1 MLICRP
7 AQSLRVDTPVFQP
20 RAASPSKNLSQAA
33 KTAAVFVPRSQGI
46 VVLKGFSCHRL
57 IFAISLINEYSISRT
72 LSCNPRTHPPRFRI
86 VHSSSISTDHSN
98 PMSQPSL
105 SQTSE
110 TPYTDMDMYSGNHN
124 YMDQVTN
131 GYNQMNLGPNT
142 DYSPY
147 LGVTS
152 HQGQQYDPMSDMY
165 FQQPTNYQPL
175 QYHLYTSPPPRR
187 QELNLNQRTA
197 ADFFVPDD
205 LRETLQRKNE
215 AAQRVFLDTSLPKN
229 IKGYH
234 SLVPLDISRDSQ
246 GSIRRFGYPSWV
258 YKADSS
264 KIGKKYALRRLE
276 STLRYVISDIRL

>member
-1 MLICRP
+1 MIGLSSP
-7 AQSLRVDTPVFQP
+7 ALSSTGLQSPETSNATPVLTP
-20 RAASPSKNLSQAA
+20 LAS
-33 KTAAVFVPRSQGI
+33 
-46 VVLKGFSCHRL
+46 
-57 IFAISLINEYSISRT
+57 SLYVSTRDVAYS
-72 LSCNPRTHPPRFRI
+72 
-86 VHSSSISTDHSN
+86 SN

-110 TPYTDMDMYSGNHN
+110 NPYADMDMYPGNQN
-124 YMDQVTN
+124 YLDQVAN

-147 LGVTS
+147 NLGVTS
-152 HQGQQYDPMSDMY
+152 QQGQQYDPMTDMY

-175 QYHLYTSPPPRR
+175 QYHLYTSPAPRK
-187 QELNLNQRTA
+187 QELNPNQRTA
-197 ADFFVPDD
+197 ADFFIPDD

-234 SLVPLDISRDSQ
+234 SLVPLDMSRDSQ
-246 GSIRRFGYPSWV
+246 GSIRRFGYSSWV

-264 KIGKKYALRRLE
+264 KFGKKYALRRLE
-276 STLRYVISDIRL
+276 SIFPHQGSLD